1 MKTKEQ
7 QATSQELAE
16 HATKVMETIDEGIRS
31 LDDVE
36 TFFEYLYQIGATHT
50 RIPGFTA
57 DHFWVSFYFFLSFKN
72 LLGEKYFRSH
82 LTFSSSHT
90 STTSSAYS
98 HPYDIPFN
106 TRIIKFHI
114 NRHPKILNFRYPSK
128 NTQTFQA
135 FFFFFLVYSHNFY
148 KTKIFL

>member
-1 MKTKEQ
+1 MSLINNLFFSHFRLFEEHAELIEMFAKFREMKTKEQ

-57 DHFWVSFYFFLSFKN
+57 DHFWVSFYLFL
-72 LLGEKYFRSH
+72 RS
-82 LTFSSSHT
+82 
-90 STTSSAYS
+90 
-98 HPYDIPFN
+98 
-106 TRIIKFHI
+106 
-114 NRHPKILNFRYPSK
+114 KIY
-128 NTQTFQA
+128 
-135 FFFFFLVYSHNFY
+135 
-148 KTKIFL
+148 